1 MAAQTV
7 VVGRVGEIWRYPVKS
22 MQGGRVASSRVTEQ
36 GLDGDRRWALR
47 DLASGKLISAKQ
59 NRQILQASS
68 ELDGD
73 RLTITLPDGRQL
85 SPDDAGVHEAL
96 SGWLGRD
103 VTLEHAGPETSAVY
117 DFYVDPEDET
127 SEAIEFDTPDGTFMD
142 AAAIHILT
150 TGSLRSMSA
159 AHPANEWDIRRF
171 RPGLLVE
178 VDAETP
184 VEDQWVGSNL
194 RVGSVEM
201 TVVMQTIRCGMPGRG
216 QPGLVVDG
224 EVVRILK
231 QDRNALL
238 GVYAAVDAP
247 GEISEGDPVL
257 A

>member
-1 MAAQTV
+1 
-7 VVGRVGEIWRYPVKS
+7 VVGRVREIWRYPVKS
-22 MQGGRVASSRVTEQ
+22 MQGARIAAARVTEK
-36 GLDGDRRWALR
+36 GIDGDRRWALR
-47 DLASGKLISAKQ
+47 DLANGKLISAKQ
-59 NRQILQASS
+59 NRQILEAGA
-68 ELDGD
+68 ELEGD
-73 RLTITLPDGRQL
+73 RLTITLADGRRL
-85 SPDDAGVHEAL
+85 SPDDAGVDEAL
-96 SGWLGRD
+96 SAWLGRA
-103 VTLEHAGPETSAVY
+103 VALEHAGPESSAVY

-159 AHPANEWDIRRF
+159 AHPANDWDIRRF

-178 VDAETP
+178 VDDLERP
-184 VEDQWVGSNL
+184 VEDEWVGSSL
-194 RVGSVEM
+194 QIGSVEL

-216 QPGLVVDG
+216 QPGLAIDG
-224 EVVRILK
+224 EVVRVLK

-238 GVYAAVDAP
+238 GVYAAVDIA